1 MMLARL
7 GEEDPRSLGGY
18 TVLAVIGQDGMGR
31 VYLGERAAG
40 APPVAIKTVRP
51 GLQDDPE
58 FRMRFA
64 REARACE
71 RLSGAGTPRY
81 RGADPDG
88 RPPWL
93 AVDYIH
99 APPLSVLVREAG
111 PLPPPGAM
119 SLVRELARI
128 LPRVHR
134 LGLVHRD
141 LKPGNVLV
149 ARQGPV
155 IIDFGLLLDLAS
167 PTDPLDT
174 DRRGTPGYA
183 APEHCFRRPVSEA
196 ADVYALGAILA
207 FVLRGAL
214 PVEGPAVRR
223 RRDGRPDITG
233 LSAEAYE
240 LVADCMALDPAD
252 RPPPATVVARAD
264 ALSRAA
270 TPGVARPGAFTWLP
284 PAAQDVLRA
293 YEEIRLPEARPATH
307 GPAAATVPL
316 PRPEPPAPTKVME
329 PRASSTP
336 AGRPAA
342 PRPSPAPPPP
352 PHASPRQPAPPP
364 LAGARWSARLP
375 GRTYYAAPVLHRGLA
390 VVAALDGT
398 VRAFDARTGEVAWS
412 RKLDGRVEC
421 PPATGGDTLIVSR
434 ADRWVCAL
442 HTSTGKE
449 LWRRPTG
456 NTAPST
462 PVVAGDRVLLGDREG
477 LVRALDAEAGD
488 LLWTARTGDR
498 AVHGAPAVHD
508 GRVFVTSWDGS
519 VYALDARDGTRL
531 WEAPTGG
538 ELHGGPVVSGG
549 TVHVGS
555 RARVVCAFRASDG
568 RQESQVPT
576 YGPVRARPVAYGGE
590 IWVGC
595 LRGGL
600 YGLGAGH
607 GTAVRRL
614 ALGAAVHSEAAVDRH
629 SVYAG
634 TSDGRVH
641 RLRRDGGPA
650 HPWYDA
656 GAPVE
661 AGLRT
666 GYGLLFVV
674 GTDCRLHA
682 VDLGADTTRRVAARP
697 PAPEPA
703 P

>member
-31 VYLGERAAG
+31 VYLGEKAAG

-51 GLQDDPE
+51 GLQDEPE
-58 FRMRFA
+58 YRTRFA

-71 RLSGAGTPRY
+71 RLAGAGTPRY

-93 AVDYIH
+93 AVDYVH

-111 PLPPPGAM
+111 PLPPCGAM

-155 IIDFGLLLDLAS
+155 VIDFGLLLDLAS

-174 DRRGTPGYA
+174 PRRGTPGYA
-183 APEHCFRRPVSEA
+183 APEHRHGRPVGEA
-196 ADVYALGAILA
+196 ADVYALGGILA

-223 RRDGRPDITG
+223 RPDGRPDISG
-233 LSAEAYE
+233 LSTEAYE

-252 RPPPATVVARAD
+252 RPTPAAVVERAD
-264 ALSRAA
+264 ALSRGT
-270 TPGVARPGAFTWLP
+270 TPGTARPGAFTWLP

-293 YEEIRLPEARPATH
+293 YEEIHLPEARPA
-307 GPAAATVPL
+307 PQ
-316 PRPEPPAPTKVME
+316 
-329 PRASSTP
+329 
-336 AGRPAA
+336 RPAA
-342 PRPSPAPPPP
+342 PPDRRSLPAPAAPTRVMPSPGT
-352 PHASPRQPAPPP
+352 PA
-364 LAGARWSARLP
+364 SARPPASHHPVPALWTAQLP

-421 PPATGGDTLIVSR
+421 PPAASGDTLVVSR

-442 HTSTGKE
+442 DASTGKE
-449 LWRRPTG
+449 RWRRPTG
-456 NTAPST
+456 NTAPSA
-462 PVVAGDRVLLGDREG
+462 PVIAGGRVLLGDREG
-477 LVRALDAEAGD
+477 LVRALDADGGD
-488 LLWTARTGDR
+488 LLWTARTGER
-498 AVHGAPAVHD
+498 AVYGAPAVD
-508 GRVFVTSWDGS
+508 GGRVYAASWDGS
-519 VYALDARDGTRL
+519 LYALDARDGTRL
-531 WEAPTGG
+531 WEAYTGG
-538 ELHGGPVVSGG
+538 ELHGGPVVTGD

-555 RARVVCAFRASDG
+555 RARCVRGFRARDG
-568 RQESQVPT
+568 HPERRFAT
-576 YGPVRARPVAYGGE
+576 YGAVRARPVAYDGE

-595 LRGGL
+595 LRGGV
-600 YGLGAGH
+600 YGLGLRDGGAD
-607 GTAVRRL
+607 RRL
-614 ALGAAVHSEAAVDRH
+614 ALGSEIRSDVAVDQH

-634 TSDGRVH
+634 TTDGRVY
-641 RLRRDGGPA
+641 RLRRDAGPA

-661 AGLRT
+661 AGLKAVD
-666 GYGLLFVV
+666 GLLYVV
-674 GTDCRLHA
+674 GTDCLLHA
-682 VDLGADTTRRVAARP
+682 VDLGADPTRPLGA
-697 PAPEPA
+697 EPA